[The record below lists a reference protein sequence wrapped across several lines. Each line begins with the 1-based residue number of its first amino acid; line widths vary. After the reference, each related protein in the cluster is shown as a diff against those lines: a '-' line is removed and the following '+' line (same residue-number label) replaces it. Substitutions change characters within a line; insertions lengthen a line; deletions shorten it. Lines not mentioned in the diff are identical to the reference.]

1 MAVDIPIG
9 TPGMVR
15 HDVLGA
21 LSVDLKRA
29 RRRYEKDGPELDVLD
44 GEIGGK
50 IQADGA
56 AVSVALCPH
65 LITDL
70 PDWVDR
76 CAARIMQTVA
86 GLPALK
92 AHVAEDHLPLK
103 NERWLERGEP
113 PVSRPEFIERLRL
126 SSVSVHDDDAVEV
139 FFSDGGLFG
148 GHFLIVT
155 IEDGKPGEVSLA
167 G

>member
-1 MAVDIPIG
+1 MAVDIPVG
-9 TPGMVR
+9 APGIVQ

-29 RRRYEKDGPELDVLD
+29 RRRYERDGPELDVLD

-50 IQADGA
+50 IQADGT
-56 AVSVALCPH
+56 AVYIALCPH
-65 LITDL
+65 LIGDL
-70 PDWVDR
+70 PDWVER
-76 CAARIMQTVA
+76 CAARIMQAV
-86 GLPALK
+86 GDLPALK
-92 AHVAEDHLPLK
+92 AHVADDHLSLK

-113 PVSRPEFIERLRL
+113 PVSRSEFIGRLRL
-126 SSVSVHDDDAVEV
+126 NSVSVHDDDAVEV

-155 IEDGKPGEVSLA
+155 IENGKPGEVALA